1 MKKKL
6 SMLLVALLCVGLMA
20 GCGQSTDEDKKEDTT
35 KQEQQAD
42 NQDSGDNQD
51 SSDNQDGSDKAGD
64 AAGDLISEDIV
75 LSGTY
80 YSGQVQV
87 TVTIHPDGTALMVAN
102 GTESEGTWEAGSGD
116 VFITAH
122 FDGEQATDLDIT
134 EEDGVYTAPFA
145 TVPGMTLQGR

>member
-20 GCGQSTDEDKKEDTT
+20 GCGQSTEEDKKEDTT

-42 NQDSGDNQD
+42 NQDSEKDD
-51 SSDNQDGSDKAGD
+51 TDASAASD
-64 AAGDLISEDIV
+64 EDIV

-87 TVTIHPDGTALMVAN
+87 TVTLHPDGTADMVAN
-102 GTESEGTWEAGSGD
+102 GEDYEGTWEEGKGD
-116 VFITAH
+116 VVMVVH
-122 FDGEQATDLDIT
+122 FEGDMTCDLDVT
-134 EEDGVYTAPFA
+134 EEDGAYTAMFTPVA
-145 TVPGMTLQGR
+145 GMTITGKAN